1 MSTASSVMGAGL
13 RTGEEEEGAPSL
25 ARSETVQV
33 GPELKGPLEIDDGA
47 AQPEPPAPVTKNED
61 CESGTSDGGSDA
73 SVSSST
79 STVSCHALSSGEE
92 AIADSVGGRAHGLT
106 SMFSP
111 ILAEDIECAEADAD
125 DGAVVGG
132 SMEASALLLNL
143 SGVTDNQDAVPL
155 VDEGARSSSEFN
167 TPDTSPTMP
176 EVEGA
181 DDGGAGAPALP
192 PATTLG
198 GGAGAAAPPPATTP
212 STVPPAEDAAEAGGD
227 EKPAVRGVSPA
238 RPGRLSN
245 LYQATGK
252 AFDIKDGDGVGDDER
267 IDRVVNS
274 LARAVANHGAEC
286 QGEHDDG
293 ASPGAADVDV
303 TSEVAAALRDAG
315 KDVDEVVAR
324 IVSLIPERGAKTCS
338 AIAVIVQRM
347 NGLIVATAQKTD
359 VVAQLVHLSLLV
371 VPQQNVRDPSWACQL
386 PVHIH
391 GRINDLACLRA
402 ARHLDADCLLSA
414 ADRNRRIRKIRLRY
428 LDRRVQLKPLAG
440 PDVPGFPCGI
450 FLDSLDLVGVKR
462 AGNIFGADGEN
473 LLRRTRFDARLVQ
486 AHQALEEL
494 CRDASHGHVEPVDGR
509 VELVGRDRR

>member
-125 DGAVVGG
+125 DGAGVGG

-198 GGAGAAAPPPATTP
+198 GGAGAAAPPPAATP
-212 STVPPAEDAAEAGGD
+212 PTVPPAEDVAAAGGD
-227 EKPAVRGVSPA
+227 ESGLDEKQVEHDASPA
-238 RPGRLSN
+238 RPGRLST
-245 LYQATGK
+245 LFQATGK
-252 AFDIKDGDGVGDDER
+252 AFDMKDGDGVGDAER
-267 IDRVVNS
+267 IVRVVDL
-274 LARAVANHGAEC
+274 LARAVANYGAE
-286 QGEHDDG
+286 
-293 ASPGAADVDV
+293 
-303 TSEVAAALRDAG
+303 
-315 KDVDEVVAR
+315 
-324 IVSLIPERGAKTCS
+324 
-338 AIAVIVQRM
+338 
-347 NGLIVATAQKTD
+347 
-359 VVAQLVHLSLLV
+359 
-371 VPQQNVRDPSWACQL
+371 
-386 PVHIH
+386 
-391 GRINDLACLRA
+391 
-402 ARHLDADCLLSA
+402 
-414 ADRNRRIRKIRLRY
+414 
-428 LDRRVQLKPLAG
+428 
-440 PDVPGFPCGI
+440 
-450 FLDSLDLVGVKR
+450 
-462 AGNIFGADGEN
+462 
-473 LLRRTRFDARLVQ
+473 
-486 AHQALEEL
+486 
-494 CRDASHGHVEPVDGR
+494 
-509 VELVGRDRR
+509 